1 MNDIKLADLNDIQ
14 DFFNRVDS
22 ASTTENLISIIQ

>member
-1 MNDIKLADLNDIQ
+1 MDETQLADLNDIQ

-22 ASTTENLISIIQ
+22 VRNSASLTK

>member
-1 MNDIKLADLNDIQ
+1 MDEVKFAELNDVQ

-22 ASTTENLISIIQ
+22 VRNSASPTE